1 MPEPQ
6 EDKIAEEL
14 AKKLD
19 TQAAITAQEAARTQ
33 SDLDKQP
40 QPSPNDDTTQ
50 ATAGDPDKA
59 GDASKDDATETI
71 EKYEEERTENMQHSA
86 TKKSD
91 DKRANE
97 GDASDEE
104 AEVEEQADP
113 TQNAALTLDQELEKI
128 LVQTEETTTIVAR
141 EQEASKT
148 FPSASPAKHGIEE
161 DLPVT
166 PTPTATRA
174 G

>member
-1 MPEPQ
+1 MAEPR

-14 AKKLD
+14 KHTLD
-19 TQAAITAQEAARTQ
+19 AQTAITAQEAARTQ
-33 SDLDKQP
+33 SDLDTQPQPSPNDDATKTTEENQDKQP
-40 QPSPNDDTTQ
+40 QPSPNDDATKTT
-50 ATAGDPDKA
+50 
-59 GDASKDDATETI
+59 
-71 EKYEEERTENMQHSA
+71 EENQEELAENMEHLA
-86 TKKSD
+86 IKKSD
-91 DKRANE
+91 DKRTNE

-113 TQNAALTLDQELEKI
+113 TQNAPLTLDQELEKI
-128 LVQTEETTTIVAR
+128 LVKTEETTTIVAT
-141 EQEASKT
+141 EQEART
-148 FPSASPAKHGIEE
+148 TLPSAKQGIEE